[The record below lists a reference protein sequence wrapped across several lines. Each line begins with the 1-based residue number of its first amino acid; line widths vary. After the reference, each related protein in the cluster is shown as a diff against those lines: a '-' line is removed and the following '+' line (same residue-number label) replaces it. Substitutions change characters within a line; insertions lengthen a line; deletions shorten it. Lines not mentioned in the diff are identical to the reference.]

1 MSKTRESVVD
11 VAARWYA
18 RVHAPDCTGRDREE
32 FEAWLRGS
40 PDHWRAYADAERI
53 GIVPESD
60 VVQVMD
66 GPTYDPIGNPWYLIT
81 DGDVTGFQP
90 GSQERQFGTFSID
103 ADGTWTYTLN
113 NAAPAV
119 QALGAAQETVTD
131 TVTRDT
137 GFGVHVADLP
147 ARLGADR
154 RIRFTLLWLDEGRW
168 EGADYEVSPTP
179 ADEPCCS
186 TRSRD

>member
-1 MSKTRESVVD
+1 MIHWSVD
-11 VAARWYA
+11 
-18 RVHAPDCTGRDREE
+18 D
-32 FEAWLRGS
+32 
-40 PDHWRAYADAERI
+40 WR
-53 GIVPESD
+53 
-60 VVQVMD
+60 
-66 GPTYDPIGNPWYLIT
+66 
-81 DGDVTGFQP
+81 
-90 GSQERQFGTFSID
+90 
-103 ADGTWTYTLN
+103 
-113 NAAPAV
+113 
-119 QALGAAQETVTD
+119 TVTD

-179 ADEPCCS
+179 ADEPCRG